1 MPQTAKKLMRSFAED
16 AAFEA
21 ADNAARAARARA
33 RAEEEES
40 RVHQASTAAA
50 HHPSP
55 LTDSLLHTDACG
67 GRQTSAHKAEQ
78 RAAQWMRRVCSQLRP
93 AACASP
99 GAHADSD
106 SDDAEVS
113 QP

>member
-1 MPQTAKKLMRSFAED
+1 MPQTAKKLMRCFAED

-21 ADNAARAARARA
+21 ADNAARDRARA
-33 RAEEEES
+33 AEES
-40 RVHQASTAAA
+40 RVHQAATAAA

-67 GRQTSAHKAEQ
+67 GRQTSAHKAEH